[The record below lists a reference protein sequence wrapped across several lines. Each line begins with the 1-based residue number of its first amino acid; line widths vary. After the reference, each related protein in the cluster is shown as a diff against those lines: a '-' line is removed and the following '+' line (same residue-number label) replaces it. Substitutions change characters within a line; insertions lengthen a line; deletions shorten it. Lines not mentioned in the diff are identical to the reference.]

1 MTPVVAFG
9 FQHSAS
15 SSQRRPTATYSFCAF
30 AIVACA
36 FAPTAARQEQAARGG
51 GSGVLVYLGTYTG
64 KESKGI
70 YVSRLDV
77 ATGALSP
84 PQLAAETPSPS
95 YLAIHPTKRFLYA
108 ANEVSTFGGK
118 DTGSV
123 SAFAIDRASGMLT
136 PLNQQPSIGR
146 GPVYVVVDTTG
157 RNLLVANYGGGSVAA
172 LPLAADGTL
181 RPASAFVQH
190 TGSGPDPKRQT
201 APRAHSINLDPG
213 NRFAYAAD
221 LGIDK
226 VLIYRFDADRG
237 TLVAGDPPFASVRPA
252 AGPRHFAFHPS
263 GRFAYVI
270 NELNVTLTAF
280 AVDANRGSLTEVETV
295 STLPPGETVKEG
307 FSTADVQVHP
317 SGRFLFGSN
326 RGHDSI
332 VVFAIDDKTGKLTY
346 VENES
351 TQGSTPRGFGIDPS
365 GRYLLAAN
373 QRSDSVVVFRID
385 QTSGRLEPAGH
396 TIRVASPVCVKF
408 VAP

>member
-1 MTPVVAFG
+1 M
-9 FQHSAS
+9 
-15 SSQRRPTATYSFCAF
+15 
-30 AIVACA
+30 
-36 FAPTAARQEQAARGG
+36 AAREQQAARPAGTD
-51 GSGVLVYLGTYTG
+51 VFVYLGTYTG

-70 YVSRLDV
+70 YVSRLEM
-77 ATGALSP
+77 ATGRLSP

-108 ANEVSTFGGK
+108 ANEVNTFGGK

-123 SAFAIDRASGMLT
+123 SAFAIDRASGVLT
-136 PLNQQPSIGR
+136 PLNQQASGGR
-146 GPVYVVVDTTG
+146 GAVHLVVDATG
-157 RNLLVANYGGGSVAA
+157 RNVLVANYGGGSVAV
-172 LPLAADGTL
+172 LPLAADGML

-190 TGSGPDPKRQT
+190 TGSGADPKRQT

-237 TLVAGDPPFASVRPA
+237 TLVANDPPFAAVRPA

-263 GRFAYVI
+263 SRFAYVI
-270 NELNVTLTAF
+270 NELNLTVTAF
-280 AVDANRGSLTEVETV
+280 AADAQRGSLTEIETV
-295 STLPPGETVKEG
+295 STLPPGEAVREG

-317 SGRFLFGSN
+317 SGRFLYGSN

-332 VVFAIDDKTGKLTY
+332 VAFAIDDETGKLTA
-346 VENES
+346 VDHES
-351 TQGSTPRGFGIDPS
+351 TQGSTPRGFGLDPS

-373 QRSDSVVVFRID
+373 QRSDSIVVLRID
-385 QTSGRLEPAGH
+385 QQSGRLEPTGH
-396 TIRVASPVCVKF
+396 TIRVPSPVCVKF

>member
-1 MTPVVAFG
+1 MMAPVRSQKAG
-9 FQHSAS
+9 KHGPSGAIAATHSV
-15 SSQRRPTATYSFCAF
+15 CAL
-30 AIVACA
+30 ALVACTLG
-36 FAPTAARQEQAARGG
+36 PIAARQPQAAGPA
-51 GSGVLVYLGTYTG
+51 GSDALVYLGTYTG

-70 YVSRLDV
+70 YVSRLEM
-77 ATGALSP
+77 ATGRLSP

-95 YLAIHPTKRFLYA
+95 YLAIHATKRFLYA

-123 SAFAIDRASGMLT
+123 SAFAIDRTSGLLT
-136 PLNQQPSIGR
+136 PLNQQPSVGR
-146 GPVYVVVDTTG
+146 GPVYVVVDATG
-157 RNLLVANYGGGSVAA
+157 RNLLVANYGGGSVAV

-237 TLVAGDPPFASVRPA
+237 TLVANDPPFAAVRPA

-270 NELNVTLTAF
+270 NELNMTLTAF
-280 AVDANRGSLTEVETV
+280 AANAERGGLTEIETV
-295 STLPPGETVKEG
+295 STLPPGEAVKEG

-326 RGHDSI
+326 RGRDSI
-332 VVFAIDDKTGKLTY
+332 VVFAIDNKTGTLTY

-385 QTSGRLEPAGH
+385 QKTGRLEPAGN
-396 TIRVASPVCVKF
+396 TIRVPSPVCVKF

>member
-1 MTPVVAFG
+1 MAGKYDPA
-9 FQHSAS
+9 SAL
-15 SSQRRPTATYSFCAF
+15 A
-30 AIVACA
+30 
-36 FAPTAARQEQAARGG
+36 AARSLRVLALVAVALGPIAARAQQPSRPAGDT
-51 GSGVLVYLGTYTG
+51 VLVYLGTYTG

-70 YVSRLDV
+70 YVSRLDMD
-77 ATGALSP
+77 TGALTA

-123 SAFAIDRASGMLT
+123 SAFTIDRRSGLLT
-136 PLNQQPSIGR
+136 PLNQQPSVGR
-146 GPVYVVVDTTG
+146 GPVYVVVDATG
-157 RNLLVANYGGGSVAA
+157 RNLLVANYGGGSVAV
-172 LPLAADGTL
+172 LPLAADGML

-190 TGSGPDPKRQT
+190 TGSGPDLKRQT

-226 VLIYRFDADRG
+226 VLIYRFEADRG
-237 TLVAGDPPFASVRPA
+237 TLVANDPPFAAVRPA
-252 AGPRHFAFHPS
+252 AGPRHFAMHPS
-263 GRFAYVI
+263 GRFAYAI
-270 NELNVTLTAF
+270 NELDMTLTAF
-280 AVDANRGSLTEVETV
+280 AADAQRGGLTEIETL
-295 STLPPGETVKEG
+295 STLPPGEAIKEG

-332 VVFAIDDKTGKLTY
+332 VVFTIDDKTGKLTY
-346 VENES
+346 VEHES

-385 QTSGRLEPAGH
+385 QKTGRLEPAGH
-396 TIRVASPVCVKF
+396 TIRVPSPVCVKF